1 MNLSY
6 LVFISQST
14 RIRSEKDPMLNQ
26 TAIYAIRA
34 MGFLAQQDTKEPILS
49 STIAS
54 EMSIPRNF
62 LSKILNRLAQA
73 GLILATRGRGG
84 GVTLSRPK
92 SDIYLYEV
100 VNLFMKADD
109 NKRCLL
115 GMNNCDGSC
124 GLHLR
129 WRIIS
134 KQFEKML
141 TETTIAQAL

>member
-1 MNLSY
+1 
-6 LVFISQST
+6 
-14 RIRSEKDPMLNQ
+14 MLNQ

-34 MGFLAQQDTKEPILS
+34 MGFLAQQDTEKPVLS

-54 EMSIPRNF
+54 EMNIPRNF

-73 GLILATRGRGG
+73 GLILTTRGRGG
-84 GVTLSRPK
+84 GVTLSRPR
-92 SDIYLYEV
+92 SDILLYEV
-100 VNLFMKADD
+100 VNLFMKVDD
-109 NKRCLL
+109 YKRCLL

-134 KQFEKML
+134 EQFEKML
-141 TETTIAQAL
+141 NETTIAQAL

>member
-1 MNLSY
+1 MLS
-6 LVFISQST
+6 
-14 RIRSEKDPMLNQ
+14 Q

-34 MGFLAQQDTKEPILS
+34 MGFLAKQDTDVPVLS

-54 EMSIPRNF
+54 KMKIPHNF

-84 GVTLSRPK
+84 GVALARPK
-92 SDIYLYEV
+92 TDIFLYEV
-100 VNLFMKADD
+100 VDLFMKMDD
-109 NKRCLL
+109 FKQCLL
-115 GMNNCDGSC
+115 GMGNCNGSC

-134 KQFEKML
+134 EQFEKML
-141 TETTIAQAL
+141 NETTIAQAL

>member
-1 MNLSY
+1 
-6 LVFISQST
+6 
-14 RIRSEKDPMLNQ
+14 MLNQ

-34 MGFLAQQDTKEPILS
+34 MGFLAQQDTEKPVLS

-54 EMSIPRNF
+54 EMKIPRNF

-84 GVTLSRPK
+84 GVMLSRPK
-92 SDIYLYEV
+92 SEIILYDV
-100 VNLFMKADD
+100 VNLFMKVDD
-109 NKRCLL
+109 YKQCLL
-115 GMNNCDGSC
+115 GLDKCNGKC

-134 KQFEKML
+134 NQFEKML
-141 TETTIAQAL
+141 NETTVDQVL

>member
-1 MNLSY
+1 
-6 LVFISQST
+6 
-14 RIRSEKDPMLNQ
+14 MLNQ

-34 MGFLAQQDTKEPILS
+34 MGFLAQQDTEKPVLS

-54 EMSIPRNF
+54 EMKIPRNF

-73 GLILATRGRGG
+73 GLILTTRGRGG

-92 SDIYLYEV
+92 SDILLYEV
-100 VNLFMKADD
+100 VNLFMKVDD
-109 NKRCLL
+109 YKLCLL

-134 KQFEKML
+134 EQFEKML
-141 TETTIAQAL
+141 NKTTIAQAL